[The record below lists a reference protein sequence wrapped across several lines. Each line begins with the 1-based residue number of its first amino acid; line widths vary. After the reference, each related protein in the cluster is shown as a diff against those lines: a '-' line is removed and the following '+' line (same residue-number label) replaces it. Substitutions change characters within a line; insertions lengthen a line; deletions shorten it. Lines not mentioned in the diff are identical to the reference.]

1 MSLNAVPPSIT
12 NVSSSVSQIVNHS
25 ATFYCLA
32 LGYPLPTVVWLKDG
46 ALLTNDTTI
55 TVTTQSVTTSSH
67 LLDQLKVTN
76 TGNGNVVSVL
86 QFSELQRADNGMYSC
101 QATNSLAATGTYNA
115 ISDTISVIV
124 LGKL

>member
-1 MSLNAVPPSIT
+1 M
-12 NVSSSVSQIVNHS
+12 SSSVSQIVNHS
-25 ATFYCLA
+25 ATVYCLA

-46 ALLTNDTTI
+46 ALLANDTTI